1 MGVSDFYLAMNTS
14 SGSLV
19 LRFDSES
26 GQVDG
31 IHGFPVTRLFSPDGY
46 SHFRT
51 SRL

>member
-1 MGVSDFYLAMNTS
+1 MAVSTFY
-14 SGSLV
+14 
-19 LRFDSES
+19 
-26 GQVDG
+26 G